1 MCQAKI
7 YLDGQEIMRDVIL
20 VEPTNNSVRLVAM
33 FEPVREIAA
42 KINKIDLMKNQI
54 ILETIKEIERK

>member
-1 MCQAKI
+1 
-7 YLDGQEIMRDVIL
+7 MRDVIL

>member
-7 YLDGQEIMRDVIL
+7 FLDGQEIMRDVIL

-33 FEPVREIAA
+33 FEPVREITA
-42 KINKIDLMKNQI
+42 KINKIDLLKNQI
-54 ILETIKEIERK
+54 ILETIKEIEKT